1 MLLTHVVR
9 AVAQSPFAAETLTTL
24 ALGVAMC
31 WLAMVVHE
39 LGHAL
44 AALILGVRI
53 WGINLGIGPTLWQ
66 RTIRGCRVRVGL
78 VPLVGSVQLLDAD
91 ALAIGYRDIRQGF
104 WRFEWVPGSWR
115 APIISAAGGMAN
127 LLATMAFAFWCL
139 DLAATGSDL
148 LRMAAL
154 SGVIANFSGY
164 LNLLPCFSSDGRHLL
179 AHLRAARMAF
189 AIA

>member
-1 MLLTHVVR
+1 MLLMHVAR
-9 AVAQSPFAAETLTTL
+9 AGAQFPFAAETVTTL
-24 ALGVAMC
+24 ALGVGMC
-31 WLAMVVHE
+31 WLAMVIHE

-44 AALILGVRI
+44 AALALGVRI
-53 WGINLGIGPTLWQ
+53 WGINLGVGPTLWQ
-66 RTIRGCRVRVGL
+66 RTIHGCRVRIGL

-91 ALAIGYRDIRQGF
+91 ALAIGYRDIRHGF

-115 APIISAAGGMAN
+115 APIISAAGGVAN
-127 LLATMAFAFWCL
+127 LIATFGFGFWSL
-139 DLAATGSDL
+139 DPATADGL

-179 AHLRAARMAF
+179 AHLRAARMAL
-189 AIA
+189 A